1 MATSFFGGEFFGGEF
16 FNTPP
21 PPSSSGGGAGAG
33 YNTANLDPAKWARNK
48 RKLEKQAEAVQKK
61 IQKVRTELN
70 SVIDLEA
77 IEKLKKRI
85 ADLNKNLLE
94 LLASI
99 DEANKAY
106 EKYEEE
112 EVLTVYMIYR
122 TLH

>member
-16 FNTPP
+16 FNTPA
-21 PPSSSGGGAGAG
+21 PPSSSGGGAGAR
-33 YNTANLDPAKWARNK
+33 YNTSSLDPSKWARNK

-70 SVIDLEA
+70 SVVDLQA
-77 IEKLKKRI
+77 IERLKKRI
-85 ADLNKNLLE
+85 SELNTKLLE

-106 EKYEEE
+106 ERYEEE
-112 EVLTVYMIYR
+112 EALDVYMIYR